1 LSTLPD
7 DTRDTLPVSAPS
19 SSLTFAAGQ
28 IVGDRFRIVRFIAS
42 GGMGELYEAEDHELH
57 EHVALKTVRP
67 DIAQDATVIAR
78 FKREAFLARRVTH
91 PNICRIFDLFRHQLV
106 LAELT
111 AQSDR
116 ASADMRFAALE
127 KEARERG
134 FGGVAARAAA
144 GTRPATRASKR

>member
-1 LSTLPD
+1 M
-7 DTRDTLPVSAPS
+7 TRGTRPPVSAPS

-42 GGMGELYEAEDHELH
+42 GGMGELYEAEDLELH

-67 DIAQDATVIAR
+67 DIAQDAIVIAR

-91 PNICRIFDLFRHQLV
+91 PNICRIFDLIRHQLV
-106 LAELT
+106 LA
-111 AQSDR
+111 R
-116 ASADMRFAALE
+116 AHRAVRPCVRRHAFAALE

-144 GTRPATRASKR
+144 GTGPATRASKR